1 MPEAPQSF
9 ASHGSVR
16 FGSVIYFA
24 VSVRTV
30 RFGYVF
36 SVVAVPV
43 RAVPVHSVPVRF
55 MAFMIKGSGIVG
67 IVGLVLIFVQ

>member
-1 MPEAPQSF
+1 MFSVRT
-9 ASHGSVR
+9 VR
-16 FGSVIYFA
+16 FGYLFSVLA

-36 SVVAVPV
+36 SLLAVPV

-55 MAFMIKGSGIVG
+55 MAFMQ
-67 IVGLVLIFVQ
+67 VLANMRFARIS

>member
-1 MPEAPQSF
+1 MPEAPQNIG
-9 ASHGSVR
+9 SH
-16 FGSVIYFA
+16 GSVIYFA

-30 RFGYVF
+30 RFGYLF

-55 MAFMIKGSGIVG
+55 MAFMKA
-67 IVGLVLIFVQ
+67 